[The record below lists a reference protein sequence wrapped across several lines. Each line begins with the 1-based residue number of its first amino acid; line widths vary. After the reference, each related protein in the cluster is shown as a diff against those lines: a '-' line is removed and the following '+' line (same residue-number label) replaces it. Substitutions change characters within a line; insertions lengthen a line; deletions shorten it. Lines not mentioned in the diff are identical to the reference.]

1 MNQREKLNKFRGRN
15 NHEDIIFYS
24 FKKSEIEHINTH
36 ELHRLEHSIKS
47 IREFNNEIPVY
58 LFCDDTS
65 IIPLYFPLEYS
76 VRVEPFQEGFD
87 HDMLNAWSIHRWYN
101 LKYFEQEA
109 NILYVD
115 SDTIFNDDPKYLFDT
130 YCTHQVY
137 GREEFGFRN
146 DPKVSGGKRIR
157 EQLDLVDVC
166 IYDLGGK
173 VEIYKYCLGV
183 VLMNNV
189 HHKIVESLDDL
200 SDLMEKFKKNQILM
214 PLPNRRI
221 VDEYAV
227 WIIFSRLELSNG
239 LFGIQ
244 DVTQGYLEHK
254 HQETFNPVVLH
265 YTTLNEQKFARSD
278 AKYANLLRDAVA
290 LGKDI
295 DPYHE
300 YADTQHIP
308 QEYLELVATEPEKE
322 MSHQEMIDAG
332 YEMTGEGIWWPK
344 DEFVYEDD

>member
-1 MNQREKLNKFRGRN
+1 MNQREKLNKLRGRN
-15 NHEDIIFYS
+15 DHEDIIFYS
-24 FKKSEIEHINTH
+24 YKKSKIEHINTH

-47 IREFNNEIPVY
+47 IREFNNEISVY
-58 LFCDDTS
+58 LFCDDPS
-65 IIPLYFPLEYS
+65 LIPVYFRTHYS
-76 VRVEPFQEGFD
+76 VNVLPFEDGFD
-87 HDMLNAWSIHRWYN
+87 HEMLNAWSIHRWYN
-101 LKYFEQEA
+101 LKYFQQEA

-115 SDTIFNDDPKYLFDT
+115 SDTIFNHDPKYLFDT

-137 GREEFGFRN
+137 GREEFGFKN
-146 DPKVSGGKRIR
+146 DPTVSGGKRIR
-157 EQLDLVDVC
+157 EQVDMVDAC

-173 VEIYKYCLGV
+173 VEMYKYCLGV
-183 VLMNNV
+183 VLLNNV
-189 HHKIVESLDDL
+189 HHQIVDSLGEL
-200 SDLMEKFKKNQILM
+200 SELMEQFKQHQVLM

-227 WIIFSRLELSNG
+227 WIIFSRLKLTNG

-244 DVTQGYLEHK
+244 DVTQGYLEEK
-254 HQETFNPVVLH
+254 HRETFNPVVLH
-265 YTTLNEQKFARSD
+265 YTTLKEQKFARSD
-278 AKYANLLRDAVA
+278 PKYANLLRDHVA

-308 QEYLELVATEPEKE
+308 QEYLEIVASEPKKE

>member
-1 MNQREKLNKFRGRN
+1 MNQREKLNKLRGRN
-15 NHEDIIFYS
+15 DHEDIIFYS
-24 FKKSEIEHINTH
+24 YKKSKIEHINTH

-47 IREFNNEIPVY
+47 IREFNNEISVY
-58 LFCDDTS
+58 LFCDDPS
-65 IIPLYFPLEYS
+65 LIPVYFRTHYS
-76 VRVEPFQEGFD
+76 VNVLPFEDGFD
-87 HDMLNAWSIHRWYN
+87 HEMLNAWSIHRWYN
-101 LKYFEQEA
+101 LKYFKQEA

-137 GREEFGFRN
+137 GREEFGFKN
-146 DPKVSGGKRIR
+146 DPTVSGGKRIR
-157 EQLDLVDVC
+157 EQVDMVDAC

-173 VEIYKYCLGV
+173 VEMYKYCLGV
-183 VLMNNV
+183 VLLNNV
-189 HHKIVESLDDL
+189 HHQIVDSLNEL
-200 SDLMEKFKKNQILM
+200 SELMEQFKKHQVLM

-227 WIIFSRLELSNG
+227 WIIFSRLKLTNG

-244 DVTQGYLEHK
+244 DVTQGYLEEK
-254 HQETFNPVVLH
+254 HRETFNPVVLH
-265 YTTLNEQKFARSD
+265 YTTLKEQKFAHSD
-278 AKYANLLRDAVA
+278 PKYANLIRDHIA

-308 QEYLELVATEPEKE
+308 KEYFDLVAEEPQPVEDD
-322 MSHQEMIDAG
+322 SDGDDFI
-332 YEMTGEGIWWPK
+332 
-344 DEFVYEDD
+344 YEDVFND

>member
-1 MNQREKLNKFRGRN
+1 MNQREKLNKLRGRN
-15 NHEDIIFYS
+15 DCEDIIFYS
-24 FKKSEIEHINTH
+24 LKKSDIEHINTH

-47 IREFNNEIPVY
+47 IREFNNEISVY
-58 LFCDDTS
+58 LFCDDPS
-65 IIPLYFPLEYS
+65 IIPVYFRTHYS
-76 VRVEPFQEGFD
+76 VNVLPFEDGFD
-87 HDMLNAWSIHRWYN
+87 HEMLNAWSIHRWYN
-101 LKYFEQEA
+101 LKYFKQEA

-137 GREEFGFRN
+137 GREEFGFKN
-146 DPKVSGGKRIR
+146 DPTVSGGKRIR
-157 EQLDLVDVC
+157 EQVDMVDAC

-173 VEIYKYCLGV
+173 VEMYKYCLGV
-183 VLMNNV
+183 VLLNNV
-189 HHKIVESLDDL
+189 HHQIVDSLGEL
-200 SDLMEKFKKNQILM
+200 SELMEQFKKHQVLM

-227 WIIFSRLELSNG
+227 WIIFSRLKLTNG

-244 DVTQGYLEHK
+244 DVTQGYLEEK
-254 HQETFNPVVLH
+254 HRETFNPVVLH
-265 YTTLNEQKFARSD
+265 YTTLKEQKFAHSD
-278 AKYANLLRDAVA
+278 PKYANLIRDHIA

-308 QEYLELVATEPEKE
+308 QEYLELVAEKP
-322 MSHQEMIDAG
+322 Q
-332 YEMTGEGIWWPK
+332 P
-344 DEFVYEDD
+344 VEDDSDGDDFIYEEVFND

>member
-1 MNQREKLNKFRGRN
+1 MNQREKLNKLRGRN
-15 NHEDIIFYS
+15 NHEDLIFYS
-24 FKKSEIEHINTH
+24 FKKSKIDHINTH

-47 IREFNNEIPVY
+47 IREFNNEISVY
-58 LFCDDTS
+58 LFCDDPS
-65 IIPLYFPLEYS
+65 IIPVYFRTHYS
-76 VRVEPFQEGFD
+76 VNVLPFEDGFD
-87 HDMLNAWSIHRWYN
+87 HEMLNAWSIHRWYN
-101 LKYFEQEA
+101 LQYFKQEA

-137 GREEFGFRN
+137 GREEFGFKN
-146 DPKVSGGKRIR
+146 DPTVSGGKRIR
-157 EQLDLVDVC
+157 EQVDMVDAC

-173 VEIYKYCLGV
+173 VEMYKYCLGV
-183 VLMNNV
+183 VLLNNV
-189 HHKIVESLDDL
+189 HHQIVDSLNEL
-200 SDLMEKFKKNQILM
+200 SELMEQFKKHQVLM

-227 WIIFSRLELSNG
+227 WIIFSRLKLTNG

-244 DVTQGYLEHK
+244 DVTQGYLEEK
-254 HQETFNPVVLH
+254 HRETFNPVVLH
-265 YTTLNEQKFARSD
+265 YTTLKEQKFAHSD
-278 AKYANLLRDAVA
+278 PKYANLIRDHIA

-308 QEYLELVATEPEKE
+308 KEYFDLVAEEPQPVEDDNDGDDF
-322 MSHQEMIDAG
+322 I
-332 YEMTGEGIWWPK
+332 
-344 DEFVYEDD
+344 YEDVFND

>member
-1 MNQREKLNKFRGRN
+1 MNQREKLNKLRGRN
-15 NHEDIIFYS
+15 NHEDLIFYS
-24 FKKSEIEHINTH
+24 FKKSKIDHINTH

-47 IREFNNEIPVY
+47 IREFNNEISVY
-58 LFCDDTS
+58 LFCDDPS
-65 IIPLYFPLEYS
+65 IIPVYFRTHYS
-76 VRVEPFQEGFD
+76 VNVLPFEDGFD
-87 HDMLNAWSIHRWYN
+87 HEMLNAWSIHRWYN
-101 LKYFEQEA
+101 LKYFKQEA

-137 GREEFGFRN
+137 GREEFGFKN
-146 DPKVSGGKRIR
+146 DPTVSGGKRIR
-157 EQLDLVDVC
+157 EQVDMVDAC

-173 VEIYKYCLGV
+173 VEMYKYCLGV
-183 VLMNNV
+183 VLLNNV
-189 HHKIVESLDDL
+189 HHQIVDSLNEL
-200 SDLMEKFKKNQILM
+200 SELMEQFKKHQVLM

-227 WIIFSRLELSNG
+227 WIIFSRLKLTNG

-244 DVTQGYLEHK
+244 DVTQGYLEEK
-254 HQETFNPVVLH
+254 HRETFNPVVLH
-265 YTTLNEQKFARSD
+265 YTTLKEQKFAHSD
-278 AKYANLLRDAVA
+278 PKYANLIRDHIA

-308 QEYLELVATEPEKE
+308 KEYFDLVAEEPQPVEDD
-322 MSHQEMIDAG
+322 SDGDDFI
-332 YEMTGEGIWWPK
+332 
-344 DEFVYEDD
+344 YEDVFND

>member
-1 MNQREKLNKFRGRN
+1 MNQREKLNKLRGRN
-15 NHEDIIFYS
+15 DHEDIIFYS
-24 FKKSEIEHINTH
+24 YKKSKIEHINTH

-47 IREFNNEIPVY
+47 IREFNNEISVY
-58 LFCDDTS
+58 LFCDDPS
-65 IIPLYFPLEYS
+65 LIPVYFRTHYS
-76 VRVEPFQEGFD
+76 VSVLPFEDGFD
-87 HDMLNAWSIHRWYN
+87 HEMLNAWSIHRWYN
-101 LKYFEQEA
+101 LKYFKQEA

-137 GREEFGFRN
+137 GREEFGFKN
-146 DPKVSGGKRIR
+146 DPTVSGGKRIR
-157 EQLDLVDVC
+157 EQVDMVDAC

-173 VEIYKYCLGV
+173 VEMYKYCLGV
-183 VLMNNV
+183 VLLNNV
-189 HHKIVESLDDL
+189 HHQIVDSLGEL
-200 SDLMEKFKKNQILM
+200 SELMEQFKKHQVLM

-227 WIIFSRLELSNG
+227 WIIFSRLKLTNG

-244 DVTQGYLEHK
+244 DVTQGYLEEK
-254 HQETFNPVVLH
+254 HRETFNPVVLH
-265 YTTLNEQKFARSD
+265 YTTLKEQKFAHSD
-278 AKYANLLRDAVA
+278 PKYANLIRDHIA

-308 QEYLELVATEPEKE
+308 QEYLELVAEKP
-322 MSHQEMIDAG
+322 Q
-332 YEMTGEGIWWPK
+332 P
-344 DEFVYEDD
+344 VEDDSDGDDFIYEEVFND

>member
-1 MNQREKLNKFRGRN
+1 MNQREKLNKLRGRN
-15 NHEDIIFYS
+15 NHEDLIFYS
-24 FKKSEIEHINTH
+24 FKKSKIDHINTH

-47 IREFNNEIPVY
+47 IREFNNEISVY
-58 LFCDDTS
+58 LFCDDPS
-65 IIPLYFPLEYS
+65 IIPVYFRTHYS
-76 VRVEPFQEGFD
+76 VNVLPFEDGFD
-87 HDMLNAWSIHRWYN
+87 HEMLNAWSIHRWYN
-101 LKYFEQEA
+101 LKYFKQEA

-137 GREEFGFRN
+137 GREEFGFKN
-146 DPKVSGGKRIR
+146 DPTVSGGKRIR
-157 EQLDLVDVC
+157 EQVDMVDAC

-173 VEIYKYCLGV
+173 VEMYKYCLGV
-183 VLMNNV
+183 VLLNNV
-189 HHKIVESLDDL
+189 HHQIVDSLNEL
-200 SDLMEKFKKNQILM
+200 SELMEQFKKHQVLM

-227 WIIFSRLELSNG
+227 WIIFSRLKLTNG

-244 DVTQGYLEHK
+244 DVTQGYLEEK
-254 HQETFNPVVLH
+254 HRETFNPVVLH
-265 YTTLNEQKFARSD
+265 YTTLKEQKFAHSD
-278 AKYANLLRDAVA
+278 PKYANLIRDHIA

-308 QEYLELVATEPEKE
+308 QEYLELVAEKP
-322 MSHQEMIDAG
+322 Q
-332 YEMTGEGIWWPK
+332 P
-344 DEFVYEDD
+344 VEDDSDGDDFIYEEVFND

>member
-1 MNQREKLNKFRGRN
+1 MNQREKLNKLRGRN
-15 NHEDIIFYS
+15 NHEDLIFYS
-24 FKKSEIEHINTH
+24 FKKSKIDHINTH

-47 IREFNNEIPVY
+47 IREFNNEISVY
-58 LFCDDTS
+58 LFCDDPS
-65 IIPLYFPLEYS
+65 IIPVYFRTHYS
-76 VRVEPFQEGFD
+76 VNVLPFEDGFD
-87 HDMLNAWSIHRWYN
+87 HEMLNAWSIHRWYN
-101 LKYFEQEA
+101 LKYFKQEA

-137 GREEFGFRN
+137 GREEFGFKN
-146 DPKVSGGKRIR
+146 DPTVSGGKRIR
-157 EQLDLVDVC
+157 EQVDMVDAC

-173 VEIYKYCLGV
+173 VEMYKYCLGV
-183 VLMNNV
+183 VLLNNV
-189 HHKIVESLDDL
+189 HHQIVDSLNEL
-200 SDLMEKFKKNQILM
+200 SELMEQFKKHQVLM

-227 WIIFSRLELSNG
+227 WIIFSRLKLTNG

-244 DVTQGYLEHK
+244 DVTQGYLEEK
-254 HQETFNPVVLH
+254 HRETFNPVVLH
-265 YTTLNEQKFARSD
+265 YTTLKEQKFAHSD
-278 AKYANLLRDAVA
+278 PKYANLIRDHIA

-308 QEYLELVATEPEKE
+308 QEYLELVAEKPQPVE
-322 MSHQEMIDAG
+322 DDSDGDDFI
-332 YEMTGEGIWWPK
+332 
-344 DEFVYEDD
+344 YEDVFND

>member
-1 MNQREKLNKFRGRN
+1 MNQREKLNKLRGRN
-15 NHEDIIFYS
+15 DHEDIIFYS
-24 FKKSEIEHINTH
+24 YKKSKIEHINTH

-47 IREFNNEIPVY
+47 IREFNNEISVY
-58 LFCDDTS
+58 LFCDDPS
-65 IIPLYFPLEYS
+65 LIPVYFRTHYS
-76 VRVEPFQEGFD
+76 VKVLPFEDGFD

-115 SDTIFNDDPKYLFDT
+115 SDTIFNHDPKYLFDT
-130 YCTHQVY
+130 YCNHQVY
-137 GREEFGFRN
+137 GREEFGFKN
-146 DPKVSGGKRIR
+146 DPSVSGGKRIR
-157 EQLDLVDVC
+157 EQVDMVDAC

-173 VEIYKYCLGV
+173 VEVYKYCLGV
-183 VLMNNV
+183 VLLNNV
-189 HHKIVESLDDL
+189 HHQIVKSLDEL
-200 SDLMEKFKKNQILM
+200 SELMEQFKKHQVLM

-227 WIIFSRLELSNG
+227 WIIFSRLKLTNG

-244 DVTQGYLEHK
+244 DVTQGYLEEK
-254 HQETFNPVVLH
+254 HRETFNPVVLH
-265 YTTLNEQKFARSD
+265 YTTLKEQKFARSD
-278 AKYANLLRDAVA
+278 PKYANLIRDHVA

-308 QEYLELVATEPEKE
+308 QEYLELVAEKP
-322 MSHQEMIDAG
+322 Q
-332 YEMTGEGIWWPK
+332 P
-344 DEFVYEDD
+344 VEDDSDGDDFIYEEVFND

>member
-1 MNQREKLNKFRGRN
+1 MNQREKLNKLRGRN
-15 NHEDIIFYS
+15 DHEDIIFYS
-24 FKKSEIEHINTH
+24 YKKSKIEHINTH

-47 IREFNNEIPVY
+47 IREFNNEISVY
-58 LFCDDTS
+58 LFCDDPS
-65 IIPLYFPLEYS
+65 IIPVYFRTHYS
-76 VRVEPFQEGFD
+76 VNVLPFEDGFD
-87 HDMLNAWSIHRWYN
+87 HEMLNAWSIHRWYN
-101 LKYFEQEA
+101 LKYFKQEA

-137 GREEFGFRN
+137 GREEFGFKN
-146 DPKVSGGKRIR
+146 DPTVSGGKRIR
-157 EQLDLVDVC
+157 EQVDMVDAC

-173 VEIYKYCLGV
+173 VEMYKYCLGV
-183 VLMNNV
+183 VLLNNV
-189 HHKIVESLDDL
+189 HHQIVDSLGEL
-200 SDLMEKFKKNQILM
+200 SELMEQFKKHQVLM

-227 WIIFSRLELSNG
+227 WIIFSRLKLTNG

-244 DVTQGYLEHK
+244 DVTQGYLEEK
-254 HQETFNPVVLH
+254 HRETFNPVVLH
-265 YTTLNEQKFARSD
+265 YTTLKEQKFAHSD
-278 AKYANLLRDAVA
+278 PKYANLIRDHIA

-308 QEYLELVATEPEKE
+308 QEYLELVAEKP
-322 MSHQEMIDAG
+322 Q
-332 YEMTGEGIWWPK
+332 P
-344 DEFVYEDD
+344 VEDDSDGDDFIYEEVFND